1 MKFFK
6 HIIFN
11 AALGAAVLLAG
22 CSNTKN
28 TMSRRAYHNLTSH
41 YNVYFNASQY
51 YLEGV
56 QKIESELMCDYTEIL
71 PVFKVDAPGAADLAR
86 SDMESCIQKCGKNI
100 LTHSITSKPKKHY
113 GRGGMDQS
121 ELEFYNKPD
130 FCKWIDDTY
139 LLMGK
144 ANYVAA
150 DYDRAESSF
159 RLVTTRFKHEP
170 AKFEAQMWLAKT
182 MSAQKN
188 YSEALEI
195 INKLNSDKRHPK
207 KLDRGILM
215 TYADIYIAVRR
226 YPEALEALE
235 KAVAITKNKN
245 KRAWLVYIMGDINR
259 RCGNYNEA
267 RQNYQEVIKI
277 NPDYATVFN
286 AKINLATVFEQDADV
301 DKIISEL
308 NKLARDENNAEFKDQ
323 IDYAIAEVYRRS
335 GDIDKALEYYKKSAH
350 ESRSNDIQK
359 AKSYLASAN
368 IYFDRHDY
376 IRAQKYY
383 DSTMTYLPKTYSD
396 YDEIAQKS
404 ENLSL
409 LTGYINQANYQDSIQ
424 RVAEMPESKR
434 NQIVTQLIAQV
445 AAEEAAA
452 QNPQQYYQGNGD
464 NSYGVQYTGQDGNPN
479 FAGKWYL
486 YNTTSL
492 NYGKSEFIRKWGQRR
507 LEDNWRRKNKSVEI
521 VEETPEEA
529 PQDSASAAIN
539 NKMPEYYLRNLPMT
553 DSAKTVS
560 KNIEADSW
568 FAAADVYYEK
578 MDDPAKAIETLLYL
592 NQKNP
597 DHYLMPQSLY
607 TLYKL
612 YNVQGEKSLAEYTK
626 TQLISKYPESGYA
639 KILGDPNY
647 QKNVQARKDSAL
659 YTYNTAL
666 NSFQNG
672 MYQNCVVICNNA
684 ETQYADLKIAE
695 NFYYLEARAHGR
707 MQNIPMMTSVLETFV
722 KRFPKSSLIP
732 AAKNKLESL
741 NSGRFDTQRFDT
753 LYTAA
758 HYFVLAYKTDNP
770 NAPQTEYMVQKFCAE
785 NNFVETDVQ
794 SRDFND
800 GFKFVVVS
808 TFSHKNTALDF
819 YRKFVIANYNSL
831 EPETDFI
838 PFVINR
844 TNFPLIQNL
853 TDLEAYVNF
862 FKLKYL

>member
-1 MKFFK
+1 MS
-6 HIIFN
+6 FN
-11 AALGAAVLLAG
+11 YRITILAVALVAVFAG

-28 TMSRRAYHNLTSH
+28 TASRRAFHNLTSH
-41 YNVYFNASQY
+41 YNVYFNAREY
-51 YLEGV
+51 YNEGV
-56 QKIESELMCDYTEIL
+56 QKIETDLQCDYTEIL
-71 PVFKVDAPGAADLAR
+71 PVFKVDAPGAADMAR
-86 SDMESCIQKCGKNI
+86 GDMESCIQKCGKNI
-100 LTHSITSKPKKHY
+100 LTHSITAKPKKHY

-188 YSEALEI
+188 YTEALEI
-195 INKLNSDKRHPK
+195 INKLNADKRHPK
-207 KLDRGILM
+207 KLDRCILM
-215 TYADIYIAVRR
+215 TYADIYIAVRQ
-226 YPEALEALE
+226 YDEALEALK
-235 KAVAITKNKN
+235 KAVEITKNKN

-267 RQNYQEVIKI
+267 RQNYLDVIKI

-301 DKIISEL
+301 DKIISDL
-308 NKLARDENNAEFKDQ
+308 QKLARDENNAEYKDQ
-323 IDYAIAEVYRRS
+323 IYYAIAEVYRRS
-335 GDIDKALEYYKKSAH
+335 GNIDRALDYYKLSAH
-350 ESRSNDIQK
+350 ESRTNDIQK

-376 IRAQKYY
+376 INAQKYY
-383 DSTMTYLPKTYSD
+383 DSTMSYLPKTYSD
-396 YDEIAQKS
+396 YDEISQKS

-424 RVAEMPESKR
+424 RVAKMPESRR
-434 NQIVTQLIAQV
+434 NQIVTQIIAQV

-452 QNPQQYYQGNGD
+452 NQPQQYYGGGD

-492 NYGKSEFIRKWGQRR
+492 NYGKSEFIKKWGQRR
-507 LEDNWRRKNKSVEI
+507 LEDNWRRKNKGSEI
-521 VEETPEEA
+521 FEETEQEA
-529 PQDSASAAIN
+529 TEDTAASAIN

-553 DSAKTVS
+553 DSAMTIS

-612 YNVQGEKSLAEYTK
+612 YNYQGEKSLAEYTK
-626 TQLISKYPESGYA
+626 TQLISNYPESGYA

-647 QKNVQARKDSAL
+647 QRNVQARKDSAL
-659 YTYNTAL
+659 SVYNNAL

-672 MYQNCVVICNNA
+672 MYQNCILLCTNA
-684 ETQYADLKIAE
+684 ETKYADLKIAE

-707 MQNIPMMTSVLETFV
+707 MQNIPAMRSVLETFV
-722 KRFPKSSLIP
+722 KRFPKSDLNE
-732 AAKNKLESL
+732 AAQNKLSSL
-741 NSGRFDTQRFDT
+741 NSGRFDIQRFDT

-758 HYFVLAYKTDNP
+758 HYFVLAFKTDNP
-770 NAPQTEYMVQKFCAE
+770 AAGQTEYLVQKYCAD
-785 NNFVETDVQ
+785 NNFMEYDVS
-794 SRDFND
+794 SRDFTD

-808 TFSHKNTALDF
+808 SFANKNTAVGF
-819 YRKFVIANYNSL
+819 YRQFVTANYKSL

-844 TNFPLIQNL
+844 TNYALVQSL
-853 TDLEAYVNF
+853 TDMEAYVNF

>member
-1 MKFFK
+1 MGFSNR
-6 HIIFN
+6 IIICGIVSASVF
-11 AALGAAVLLAG
+11 VG
-22 CSNTKN
+22 CSNSKN
-28 TMSRRAYHNLTSH
+28 TASTRAFHNLTAH
-41 YNVYFNASQY
+41 YNVYFNAKQY
-51 YLEGV
+51 YLDGV
-56 QKIESELMCDYTEIL
+56 ERIDNELQCDYTEIL
-71 PVFKVDAPGAADLAR
+71 PVFKVDAPGAADLVR
-86 SDMESCIQKCGKNI
+86 GDMESCIQKCGKNI
-100 LTHSITSKPKKHY
+100 LTHSITAKPKKHY

-144 ANYVAA
+144 ANYVIA

-188 YSEALEI
+188 YTEALEI
-195 INKLNSDKRHPK
+195 INKLNADKRHPK
-207 KLDRGILM
+207 KLDCGILM
-215 TYADIYIAVRR
+215 TYADIYISVRR

-235 KAVAITKNKN
+235 KAVAITKNKD

-267 RQNYQEVIKI
+267 RQNYLEVIKI

-286 AKINLATVFEQDADV
+286 AKINLATVFEQDADI
-301 DKIISEL
+301 DKIIVEL
-308 NKLARDENNAEFKDQ
+308 QKLARDENNAEYKDQ

-335 GDIDKALEYYKKSAH
+335 GDIDKALAYYKKSAH
-350 ESRSNDIQK
+350 ESSVNDIQK

-376 IRAQKYY
+376 INAQKFY
-383 DSTMTYLPKTYSD
+383 DSTMSYLPKTYSD

-424 RVAEMPESKR
+424 RVAAMPENQR
-434 NQIVTQLIAQV
+434 NQIVAQLIAQV
-445 AAEEAAA
+445 AAQEAAA
-452 QNPQQYYQGNGD
+452 NSNQQTYYGGGEN
-464 NSYGVQYTGQDGNPN
+464 NYGVQYTGQDGNPN

-486 YNTTSL
+486 YNNTSL
-492 NYGKSEFIRKWGQRR
+492 SYGKSEFIKKWGQRR
-507 LEDNWRRKNKSVEI
+507 LEDNWRRKNKSVE
-521 VEETPEEA
+521 VLDDNVDEA
-529 PQDSASAAIN
+529 PKDTAELAIN

-553 DSAKTVS
+553 DSAKAIS

-578 MDDPAKAIETLLYL
+578 MDDPAKAIETLLFL

-626 TQLISKYPESGYA
+626 TQLISNYPESGYA
-639 KILGDPNY
+639 KILGDPDY
-647 QKNVQARKDSAL
+647 HKNVQARKDSAL
-659 YTYNTAL
+659 NIYNTAL
-666 NSFQNG
+666 SSFKNG
-672 MYQNCVVICNNA
+672 MYPNCIQICTNA
-684 ETQYADLKIAE
+684 ETHYADLKIAE

-707 MQNIPMMTSVLETFV
+707 MQNIPAMRSTLETFV
-722 KRFPKSSLIP
+722 KRFPKSDLNE
-732 AAKNKLESL
+732 AAQNKLSAL
-741 NSGRFDTQRFDT
+741 NSGRFETQRFDT
-753 LYTAA
+753 VFTAA

-785 NNFVETDVQ
+785 NSYTENDVQ
-794 SRDFND
+794 SRDFAD
-800 GFKFVVVS
+800 GYKFVIVS
-808 TFSHKNTALDF
+808 TFSHKNTALEF
-819 YRKFVIANYNSL
+819 YRKFIMVNYQSL
-831 EPETDFI
+831 EPESDFI

-844 TNFPLIQNL
+844 TNLPLLQTL
-853 TDLEAYVNF
+853 TDLEAYENF

>member
-1 MKFFK
+1 MS
-6 HIIFN
+6 FN
-11 AALGAAVLLAG
+11 YRITILAVALVAVFAG

-28 TMSRRAYHNLTSH
+28 TASRRAFHNLTSH
-41 YNVYFNASQY
+41 YNVYFNAREY
-51 YLEGV
+51 YNEGV
-56 QKIESELMCDYTEIL
+56 QKIETDLQCDYTEIL
-71 PVFKVDAPGAADLAR
+71 PVFKVDAPGAADMAR
-86 SDMESCIQKCGKNI
+86 GDMESCIQKCGKNI
-100 LTHSITSKPKKHY
+100 LTHSITAKPKKHY

-188 YSEALEI
+188 YTEALEI
-195 INKLNSDKRHPK
+195 INKLNADKRHPK

-215 TYADIYIAVRR
+215 TYADIYIAVRQ
-226 YPEALEALE
+226 YDEALEALK
-235 KAVAITKNKN
+235 KAVEITKNKN

-267 RQNYQEVIKI
+267 RQNYLDVIKI

-301 DKIISEL
+301 DKIISDL
-308 NKLARDENNAEFKDQ
+308 QKLARDENNAEYKDQ
-323 IDYAIAEVYRRS
+323 IYYAIAEVYRRS
-335 GDIDKALEYYKKSAH
+335 GNIDRALDYYKLSAH
-350 ESRSNDIQK
+350 ESRTNDIQK

-376 IRAQKYY
+376 INAQKYY
-383 DSTMTYLPKTYSD
+383 DSTMSYLPKTYSD
-396 YDEIAQKS
+396 YDEISQKS
-404 ENLSL
+404 ENLSM

-424 RVAEMPESKR
+424 RVAKMPESRR
-434 NQIVTQLIAQV
+434 NQIVTQIIAQV

-452 QNPQQYYQGNGD
+452 NQPQQYYGGGD

-492 NYGKSEFIRKWGQRR
+492 NYGKSEFIKKWGQRR
-507 LEDNWRRKNKSVEI
+507 LEDNWRRKNKGSEI
-521 VEETPEEA
+521 FEETEQEA
-529 PQDSASAAIN
+529 TEDTAASAIN

-553 DSAKTVS
+553 DSAMTIS

-612 YNVQGEKSLAEYTK
+612 YNYQGEKSLAEYTK
-626 TQLISKYPESGYA
+626 TQLISNYPESGYA

-647 QKNVQARKDSAL
+647 QRNVQARKDSAL
-659 YTYNTAL
+659 SVYNNAL

-672 MYQNCVVICNNA
+672 MYQNCILLCTNA
-684 ETQYADLKIAE
+684 ETKYADLKIAE

-707 MQNIPMMTSVLETFV
+707 MQNIPAMRSVLETFV
-722 KRFPKSSLIP
+722 KRFPKSDLNE
-732 AAKNKLESL
+732 AAQNKLSSL
-741 NSGRFDTQRFDT
+741 NSGRFDIQRFDT

-758 HYFVLAYKTDNP
+758 HYFVLAFKTDNP
-770 NAPQTEYMVQKFCAE
+770 AAGQTEYLVQKYCAD
-785 NNFVETDVQ
+785 NNFMEYDVS
-794 SRDFND
+794 SRDFTD

-808 TFSHKNTALDF
+808 SFANKNTAVDF
-819 YRKFVIANYNSL
+819 YRQFVTANYKSL

-844 TNFPLIQNL
+844 TNYALVQSL
-853 TDLEAYVNF
+853 TDMEAYVNF

>member
-1 MKFFK
+1 MSRLS
-6 HIIFN
+6 HILCTSVAC
-11 AALGAAVLLAG
+11 AALLLSG

-28 TMSRRAYHNLTSH
+28 TASRRAFHNLTAH
-41 YNVYFNASQY
+41 YNVYFNANEY
-51 YLEGV
+51 YNEGV
-56 QKIESELMCDYTEIL
+56 QKIESDLRCDYTEIL
-71 PVFKVDAPGAADLAR
+71 PVFKIDAPGAADIAR
-86 SDMESCIQKCGKNI
+86 SDMDACVQKCGKNI

-182 MSAQKN
+182 MCMQRN
-188 YSEALEI
+188 YTEALETI
-195 INKLNSDKRHPK
+195 SKLNSDKRHPK
-207 KLDRGILM
+207 KLDRGIYM
-215 TYADIYIAVRR
+215 TYADIYIAVRK
-226 YPEALEALE
+226 YPEAIESLQ
-235 KAVAITKNKN
+235 KAIDLTRNKN
-245 KRAWLVYIMGDINR
+245 KKAWLIYILGDINR
-259 RCGNYNEA
+259 RCGNYNDAKE
-267 RQNYQEVIKI
+267 NYLQVIKI

-286 AKINLATVFEQDADV
+286 AKINLATVFDEGSDT
-301 DKIISEL
+301 DKIKAEL
-308 NKLARDENNAEFKDQ
+308 MRLARDENNAEYKDQ
-323 IDYAIAEVYRRS
+323 IYYAMAEVERRS
-335 GDIDKALEYYKKSAH
+335 GNMDKALEYYKTSAH
-350 ESRSNDIQK
+350 VSTTNDIQK

-376 IRAQKYY
+376 INAQKYY
-383 DSTMTYLPKTYSD
+383 DSTMTYLPKTYSE
-396 YDEIAQKS
+396 YDEISHKS

-424 RVAEMPESKR
+424 RVAAMPESRR
-434 NQIVTQLIAQV
+434 NQIVTQIIADV
-445 AAEEAAA
+445 AAREAAA
-452 QNPQQYYQGNGD
+452 QNPQQYYGGGD
-464 NSYGVQYTGQDGNPN
+464 NSYGVQYLGQDGNPN

-492 NYGKSEFIRKWGQRR
+492 NYGKSEFVKKWGQRR
-507 LEDNWRRKNKSVEI
+507 LEDNWRRKNKNTEI
-521 VEETPEEA
+521 IDETEQEEVKDTA
-529 PQDSASAAIN
+529 TAALN
-539 NKMPEYYLRNLPMT
+539 DRMPEYYLRNLPLT
-553 DSAKTVS
+553 DSAMTVS
-560 KNIEADSW
+560 KNIEAESW

-578 MDDPAKAIETLLYL
+578 MNDPAKAIETLLYL

-597 DHYLMPQSLY
+597 KHYLMPQSLY

-612 YNVQGEKSLAEYTK
+612 YKYQGENSLAEYTK
-626 TQLISKYPESGYA
+626 GQLISNYPESGYA
-639 KILGDPNY
+639 KILGDPDY
-647 QKNVQARKDSAL
+647 LKNVQARKDSAL
-659 YTYNTAL
+659 RVYNLAL
-666 NSFQNG
+666 SSFQG
-672 MYQNCVVICNNA
+672 GSYQYCISLC
-684 ETQYADLKIAE
+684 TQSENTYADLKIAE

-707 MQNIPMMTSVLETFV
+707 MQNIPAMRSVLETFV
-722 KRFPKSSLIP
+722 KRFPKSDLLP

-741 NSGRFDTQRFDT
+741 NSGRFDIQRFDT

-758 HYFVLAYKTDNP
+758 HYFVLAFKTDNP
-770 NAPQTEYMVQKFCAE
+770 SAGQTEYLVQKYCAD
-785 NNFVETDVQ
+785 NNFMEYDVS
-794 SRDFND
+794 SRDFAD

-808 TFSHKNTALDF
+808 SFANKNTAVDF
-819 YRKFVIANYNSL
+819 YRQFVTANYKSL

-844 TNFPLIQNL
+844 TNYALVQSQ
-853 TDLEAYVNF
+853 TDMEAYVNF

>member
-1 MKFFK
+1 MS
-6 HIIFN
+6 FN
-11 AALGAAVLLAG
+11 YRITILAVALVAVFAG

-28 TMSRRAYHNLTSH
+28 TASRRAFHNLTSH
-41 YNVYFNASQY
+41 YNVYFNAREY
-51 YLEGV
+51 YNEGV
-56 QKIESELMCDYTEIL
+56 QKIETDLQCDYTEIL
-71 PVFKVDAPGAADLAR
+71 PVFKVDAPGAADMAR
-86 SDMESCIQKCGKNI
+86 GDMESCIQKCGKNI
-100 LTHSITSKPKKHY
+100 LTHSITAKPKKHY

-188 YSEALEI
+188 YTEALEI
-195 INKLNSDKRHPK
+195 INKLNADKRHPK

-215 TYADIYIAVRR
+215 TYADIYIAVRQ
-226 YPEALEALE
+226 YDEALEALK
-235 KAVAITKNKN
+235 KAVEITKNKN

-267 RQNYQEVIKI
+267 RQNYLDVIKI

-301 DKIISEL
+301 DKIISDL
-308 NKLARDENNAEFKDQ
+308 QKLARDENNAEYKDQ
-323 IDYAIAEVYRRS
+323 IYYAIAEVYRRS
-335 GDIDKALEYYKKSAH
+335 GNIDRALDYYKLSAH
-350 ESRSNDIQK
+350 ESRTNDIQK

-376 IRAQKYY
+376 INAQKYY
-383 DSTMTYLPKTYSD
+383 DSTMSYLPKTYSD
-396 YDEIAQKS
+396 YDEISQKS

-424 RVAEMPESKR
+424 RVAKMPESRR
-434 NQIVTQLIAQV
+434 NQIVTQIIAQV

-452 QNPQQYYQGNGD
+452 NQPQQYYGGGD

-492 NYGKSEFIRKWGQRR
+492 NYGKSEFIKKWGQRR
-507 LEDNWRRKNKSVEI
+507 LEDNWRRKNKGSEI
-521 VEETPEEA
+521 FEETEQEA
-529 PQDSASAAIN
+529 TEDTAASAIN

-553 DSAKTVS
+553 DSAMTIS

-612 YNVQGEKSLAEYTK
+612 YNYQGEKSLAEYTK
-626 TQLISKYPESGYA
+626 TQLISNYPESGYA

-647 QKNVQARKDSAL
+647 QRNVQARKDSAL
-659 YTYNTAL
+659 SVYNNAL

-672 MYQNCVVICNNA
+672 MYQNCILLCTNA
-684 ETQYADLKIAE
+684 ETKYADLKIAE

-707 MQNIPMMTSVLETFV
+707 MQNIPAMRSVLETFV
-722 KRFPKSSLIP
+722 KRFPKSDLNE
-732 AAKNKLESL
+732 AAQNKLSSL
-741 NSGRFDTQRFDT
+741 NSGRFDIQRFDT

-758 HYFVLAYKTDNP
+758 HYFVLAFKTDNP
-770 NAPQTEYMVQKFCAE
+770 AAGQTEYLVQKFCAD
-785 NNFVETDVQ
+785 NNFMEYDVS
-794 SRDFND
+794 SRDFTD

-808 TFSHKNTALDF
+808 SFANKNTAVDF
-819 YRKFVIANYNSL
+819 YRQFVTANYKSL

-844 TNFPLIQNL
+844 TNYALVQSL
-853 TDLEAYVNF
+853 TDMEAYVNF

>member
-1 MKFFK
+1 MS
-6 HIIFN
+6 FN
-11 AALGAAVLLAG
+11 YRITILAVALVAVFAG

-28 TMSRRAYHNLTSH
+28 TASRRAFHNLTSH
-41 YNVYFNASQY
+41 YNVYFNAREY
-51 YLEGV
+51 YNEGV
-56 QKIESELMCDYTEIL
+56 QKIETDLQCDYTEIL
-71 PVFKVDAPGAADLAR
+71 PVFKVDAPGAADMAR
-86 SDMESCIQKCGKNI
+86 GDMESCIQKCGKNI
-100 LTHSITSKPKKHY
+100 LTHSITAKPKKHY

-188 YSEALEI
+188 YTEALEI
-195 INKLNSDKRHPK
+195 INKLNADKRHPK

-215 TYADIYIAVRR
+215 TYADIYIAVRQ
-226 YPEALEALE
+226 YDEALEALK
-235 KAVAITKNKN
+235 KAVEITKNKN

-267 RQNYQEVIKI
+267 RQNYLDVIKI

-301 DKIISEL
+301 DKIISDL
-308 NKLARDENNAEFKDQ
+308 QKLARDENNAEYKDQ
-323 IDYAIAEVYRRS
+323 IYYAIAEVYRRS
-335 GDIDKALEYYKKSAH
+335 GNIDRALDYYKLSAH
-350 ESRSNDIQK
+350 ESRTNDIQK

-376 IRAQKYY
+376 INAQKYY
-383 DSTMTYLPKTYSD
+383 DSTMSYLPKTYSD
-396 YDEIAQKS
+396 YDEISQKS

-424 RVAEMPESKR
+424 RVAKMPESRR
-434 NQIVTQLIAQV
+434 NQIVTQIIAQV

-452 QNPQQYYQGNGD
+452 NQPQQYYGGGD

-492 NYGKSEFIRKWGQRR
+492 NYGKSEFIKKWGQRR
-507 LEDNWRRKNKSVEI
+507 LEDNWRRKNKGSEI
-521 VEETPEEA
+521 FEETEQETTEDTA
-529 PQDSASAAIN
+529 ASAIN

-553 DSAKTVS
+553 DSAMTIS

-612 YNVQGEKSLAEYTK
+612 YNYQGEKSLAEYTK
-626 TQLISKYPESGYA
+626 TQLISNYPESGYA

-647 QKNVQARKDSAL
+647 QRNVQARKDSAL
-659 YTYNTAL
+659 SVYNNAL

-672 MYQNCVVICNNA
+672 MYQNCILLCTNA
-684 ETQYADLKIAE
+684 ETKYADLKIAE

-707 MQNIPMMTSVLETFV
+707 MQNIPAMRSVLETFV
-722 KRFPKSSLIP
+722 KRFPKSDLNE
-732 AAKNKLESL
+732 AAQNKLTSL
-741 NSGRFDTQRFDT
+741 NSGRFDIQRFDT

-758 HYFVLAYKTDNP
+758 HYFVLAFKTDNP
-770 NAPQTEYMVQKFCAE
+770 TAGQTEYLVQKYCAD
-785 NNFVETDVQ
+785 NNFMEYDV
-794 SRDFND
+794 SCRDFTD

-808 TFSHKNTALDF
+808 SFANKNTAVDF
-819 YRKFVIANYNSL
+819 YRQFVTANYKSL

-844 TNFPLIQNL
+844 TNYALVQSQ
-853 TDLEAYVNF
+853 TDMEAYVNF

>member
-1 MKFFK
+1 MS
-6 HIIFN
+6 FN
-11 AALGAAVLLAG
+11 YRITILAVALVAVFAG

-28 TMSRRAYHNLTSH
+28 TASRRAFHNLTSH
-41 YNVYFNASQY
+41 YNVYFNAREY
-51 YLEGV
+51 YNEGV
-56 QKIESELMCDYTEIL
+56 QKIETDLQCDYTEIL
-71 PVFKVDAPGAADLAR
+71 PVFKVDAPGAADMAR
-86 SDMESCIQKCGKNI
+86 GDMESCIQKCGKNI
-100 LTHSITSKPKKHY
+100 LTHSITAKPKKHY

-188 YSEALEI
+188 YTEALEI
-195 INKLNSDKRHPK
+195 INKLNADKRHPK

-215 TYADIYIAVRR
+215 TYADIYIAVRQ
-226 YPEALEALE
+226 YDEALEALK
-235 KAVAITKNKN
+235 KAVEITKNKN

-267 RQNYQEVIKI
+267 RQNYLDVIKI

-301 DKIISEL
+301 DKIISDL
-308 NKLARDENNAEFKDQ
+308 QKLARDENNAEYKDQ
-323 IDYAIAEVYRRS
+323 IYYAIAEVYRRS
-335 GDIDKALEYYKKSAH
+335 GNIDRALDYYKLSAH
-350 ESRSNDIQK
+350 ESRTNDIQK

-376 IRAQKYY
+376 INAQKYY
-383 DSTMTYLPKTYSD
+383 DSTMSYLPKTYSD
-396 YDEIAQKS
+396 YDEISQKS

-424 RVAEMPESKR
+424 RVAKMPESRR
-434 NQIVTQLIAQV
+434 NQIVTQIIAQV

-452 QNPQQYYQGNGD
+452 NQPQQYYSGGD

-492 NYGKSEFIRKWGQRR
+492 NYGKSEFIKKWGQRR
-507 LEDNWRRKNKSVEI
+507 LEDNWRRKNKGSEI
-521 VEETPEEA
+521 FEESEQEA
-529 PQDSASAAIN
+529 PQDTAASAIN

-553 DSAKTVS
+553 DSAMTIS

-612 YNVQGEKSLAEYTK
+612 YNYQGEKSLAEYTK
-626 TQLISKYPESGYA
+626 TQLISNYPESGYA

-659 YTYNTAL
+659 SVYNNAL

-672 MYQNCVVICNNA
+672 MYQNCILLCTNA

-707 MQNIPMMTSVLETFV
+707 MQNIPAMRSVLETFV
-722 KRFPKSSLIP
+722 KRFPKSDLNE
-732 AAKNKLESL
+732 AAQNKLSSL
-741 NSGRFDTQRFDT
+741 NSGRFDIQRFDT

-758 HYFVLAYKTDNP
+758 HYFVLAFKTDNP
-770 NAPQTEYMVQKFCAE
+770 AAGQTEYLVQKFCAD
-785 NNFVETDVQ
+785 NNFMEYDVS
-794 SRDFND
+794 SRDFTE

-808 TFSHKNTALDF
+808 SFANKNTAVDF
-819 YRKFVIANYNSL
+819 YRQFVVANYKSL
-831 EPETDFI
+831 EPEADFI

-844 TNFPLIQNL
+844 TNYALVQSQ
-853 TDLEAYVNF
+853 TDMEAYVNF

>member
-1 MKFFK
+1 MS
-6 HIIFN
+6 FN
-11 AALGAAVLLAG
+11 YRITLLAVALVAVFAG

-28 TMSRRAYHNLTSH
+28 TASRRAFHNLTSH
-41 YNVYFNASQY
+41 YNVYFNAREY
-51 YLEGV
+51 YNEGV
-56 QKIESELMCDYTEIL
+56 QKIETDLQCDYTEIL
-71 PVFKVDAPGAADLAR
+71 PVFKVDAPGAADMAR
-86 SDMESCIQKCGKNI
+86 GDMESCIQKCGKNI
-100 LTHSITSKPKKHY
+100 LTHSITAKPKKHY

-188 YSEALEI
+188 YTEALEI
-195 INKLNSDKRHPK
+195 INKLNADKRHPK

-215 TYADIYIAVRR
+215 TYADIYIAVRQ
-226 YPEALEALE
+226 YDEALEALK
-235 KAVAITKNKN
+235 KAVEITKNKN

-267 RQNYQEVIKI
+267 RQNYLDVIKI

-301 DKIISEL
+301 DKIISDL
-308 NKLARDENNAEFKDQ
+308 QKLARDENNAEYKDQ
-323 IDYAIAEVYRRS
+323 IYYAIAEVYRRS
-335 GDIDKALEYYKKSAH
+335 GNIDRALDYYKLSAH
-350 ESRSNDIQK
+350 ESRTNDIQK

-376 IRAQKYY
+376 INAQKYY
-383 DSTMTYLPKTYSD
+383 DSTMSYLPKTYSD
-396 YDEIAQKS
+396 YDEISQKS

-424 RVAEMPESKR
+424 RVAKMPENRR
-434 NQIVTQLIAQV
+434 NQIVTQIIAQV

-452 QNPQQYYQGNGD
+452 NQPQQYYGGGD

-492 NYGKSEFIRKWGQRR
+492 NYGKSEFIKKWGQRR
-507 LEDNWRRKNKSVEI
+507 LEDNWRRKNKGSEI
-521 VEETPEEA
+521 FEETEQEA
-529 PQDSASAAIN
+529 TEDTAASAIN

-553 DSAKTVS
+553 DSAMTIS

-612 YNVQGEKSLAEYTK
+612 YNYQGEKSLAEYTK
-626 TQLISKYPESGYA
+626 TQLISNYPESGYA

-647 QKNVQARKDSAL
+647 QRNVQARKDSAL
-659 YTYNTAL
+659 SVYNNAL

-672 MYQNCVVICNNA
+672 MYQNCILLCTNA
-684 ETQYADLKIAE
+684 ETKYADLKIAE

-707 MQNIPMMTSVLETFV
+707 MQNIPAMRSVLETFV
-722 KRFPKSSLIP
+722 KRFPKSDLNE
-732 AAKNKLESL
+732 AAQNKLSSL
-741 NSGRFDTQRFDT
+741 NSGRFDIQRFDT

-758 HYFVLAYKTDNP
+758 HYFVLAFKTDNP
-770 NAPQTEYMVQKFCAE
+770 AAGQTEYLVQKYCAD
-785 NNFVETDVQ
+785 NNFMEYDVS
-794 SRDFND
+794 SRDFTE

-808 TFSHKNTALDF
+808 SFANKNTAVDF
-819 YRKFVIANYNSL
+819 YRQFVTANYKSL

-844 TNFPLIQNL
+844 TNYALVQSQ
-853 TDLEAYVNF
+853 TDMEAYVNF